1 MARNLLSDL
10 HITELDDKEASPL
23 QALGEELL
31 EKVASYEANA
41 KKTPGEN
48 EPKSSGSGGR
58 ISWLL
63 KKCTPRIFN
72 LSPTKNAQDVPS
84 QNLDQALSDTLVNT
98 AENVGGPSMP
108 VGTDT
113 RGGTSEGDLGVQEVP
128 EDSQQSELT
137 NRRRKSTRKSSRG
150 IHRTRSV
157 KAVVEDAEA
166 FLRRNLEDV
175 TPSEEQNK
183 DAPASVDEESRG
195 DSILDGK
202 AASGRRKRHQTG
214 APAVQNT
221 GKPRYNLRHSVRKT
235 DKEVGNAIVSPE
247 KEITSA
253 PPEEVTSQNG
263 NPVELVQVTS
273 YKSVKTHIVST
284 DRVVRFQTSEANIDE
299 NADAAKSMEYV
310 DLSEEVN
317 GTPEYNDDE
326 HDSTLHIVEE
336 DDDNDDDDDGDE
348 NPVRLR

>member
-1 MARNLLSDL
+1 
-10 HITELDDKEASPL
+10 
-23 QALGEELL
+23 
-31 EKVASYEANA
+31 
-41 KKTPGEN
+41 
-48 EPKSSGSGGR
+48 
-58 ISWLL
+58 
-63 KKCTPRIFN
+63 
-72 LSPTKNAQDVPS
+72 
-84 QNLDQALSDTLVNT
+84 
-98 AENVGGPSMP
+98 MP

-113 RGGTSEGDLGVQEVP
+113 RAGTSEGDRGVQEVP

-202 AASGRRKRHQTG
+202 AASTIPRKRTRAQSSKMTGGEETDDSEGGSVSVTAGGRRKRHQTG

-221 GKPRYNLRHSVRKT
+221 GKPRINLRRKTKGKDIATSTDSVRKT

-247 KEITSA
+247 NEITSA

-263 NPVELVQVTS
+263 NPVELVQ
-273 YKSVKTHIVST
+273 
-284 DRVVRFQTSEANIDE
+284 FQTSEANIDE

-336 DDDNDDDDDGDE
+336 DDDDDDDGDE
-348 NPVRLR
+348 NPGEASISRKLWTFFTS